1 MAAPTAQTDA
11 TSATYKTRVADLNA
25 AIAKAAA
32 RSYIAPANLNVTD
45 LFSGT
50 QGASF
55 SGSDVMTYLNS
66 KSALKTLKSA
76 VFPSFDDN
84 GTVTWKQFTYTA
96 SSANSGTFGSTPV
109 QVIYNY
115 NSSAASLSGS
125 LQRQHLVLLIH
136 LLKLMVKVL
145 NSPL

>member
-1 MAAPTAQTDA
+1 M
-11 TSATYKTRVADLNA
+11 L
-25 AIAKAAA
+25 
-32 RSYIAPANLNVTD
+32 LD

-76 VFPSFDDN
+76 VFPSFDNN

-109 QVIYNY
+109 QVIYNF
-115 NSSAASLSGS
+115 NSTNPTTLSGFPA
-125 LQRQHLVLLIH
+125 
-136 LLKLMVKVL
+136 KTTPGTT
-145 NSPL
+145 NPFA